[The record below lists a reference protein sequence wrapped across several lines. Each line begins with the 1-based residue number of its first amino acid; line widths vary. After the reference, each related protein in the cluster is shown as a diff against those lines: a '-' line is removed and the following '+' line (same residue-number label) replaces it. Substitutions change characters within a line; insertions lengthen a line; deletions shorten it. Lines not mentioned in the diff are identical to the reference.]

1 MRLRYHSTT
10 HISTIKQ
17 KERPFQVTYD
27 DETRMG
33 QGHAALFLRVGADTG
48 ATYIFGLVQV
58 SDFFPLREC
67 WRVAG
72 AGDY

>member
-1 MRLRYHSTT
+1 
-10 HISTIKQ
+10 
-17 KERPFQVTYD
+17 
-27 DETRMG
+27 MG
-33 QGHAALFLRVGADTG
+33 QGHAALFPRVGEDTG